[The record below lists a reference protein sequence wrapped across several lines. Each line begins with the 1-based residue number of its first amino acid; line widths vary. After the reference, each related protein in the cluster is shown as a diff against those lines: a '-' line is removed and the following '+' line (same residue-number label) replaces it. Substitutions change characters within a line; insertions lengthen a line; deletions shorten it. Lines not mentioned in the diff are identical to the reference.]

1 MDRRDSYED
10 KHLLYSQAARKA
22 HCWGCCRARV
32 WRFLNRLSTRLPR
45 KQPYFSE
52 NPLILSSATPRRLT
66 CPSRHSFFCLSIST
80 SAFLRGIDPYGSN
93 LRLINRSVA
102 SSLQTPGCSV
112 GDLSGERPN
121 PDAHATVPVDKPT
134 FNRPDDP
141 IS

>member
-52 NPLILSSATPRRLT
+52 NPLILS
-66 CPSRHSFFCLSIST
+66 IST
-80 SAFLRGIDPYGSN
+80 STFLRGIDPYGSN
-93 LRLINRSVA
+93 LGLINRSVA
-102 SSLQTPGCSV
+102 SSLQTPGCPV

-121 PDAHATVPVDKPT
+121 PDAHATVPGG
-134 FNRPDDP
+134 
-141 IS
+141 